1 MTLGDRITLA
11 RPARRLPIGLALCL
25 AWLLAG
31 PGAQAGDT
39 QAGDCEA
46 AAGRAERQFGIPSG
60 LLAAIGVV
68 ESGRTG
74 ATGRRTAW
82 PWSVQA
88 EATGL
93 LLPSAADA
101 ARWVEQRRLEGVRSI
116 DVGCFQVNL
125 MHHPGAF
132 ASLAQAF
139 DPDANAAAAATFL
152 VALHGR
158 LGGWEAAVGAYHS
171 SSPDRGPPYMRR
183 VYATWQQT
191 PARWASNL
199 AAVPAAMLMPAPSD
213 MQPRILHLIAGRVT
227 STGTAGPP
235 GVRMPRIF
243 RGGMLGPDGRLLP
256 REG

>member
-1 MTLGDRITLA
+1 MTLA
-11 RPARRLPIGLALCL
+11 RPARRLPAGLALCL
-25 AWLLAG
+25 AWLLAV
-31 PGAQAGDT
+31 PGAQAGA

-46 AAGRAERQFGIPSG
+46 AAGRAEQRFGIPPG

-68 ESGRTG
+68 ESGRTD
-74 ATGRRTAW
+74 ATGRRIAW

-88 EATGL
+88 ESTGR

-101 ARWVEQRRLEGVRSI
+101 VRWVEQRQLDGVRSI

-139 DPDANAAAAATFL
+139 DPDANAAVAAAFL
-152 VALHGR
+152 VMLHGR

-171 SSPDRGPPYMRR
+171 GLPDRGPPYMRR
-183 VYATWQQT
+183 VYATWQQAPVHWPDT
-191 PARWASNL
+191 P
-199 AAVPAAMLMPAPSD
+199 AAVPTAVLMPAPSD
-213 MQPRILHLIAGRVT
+213 MQPRILHLIAGRMT
-227 STGTAGPP
+227 STGTGGLP

-243 RGGMLGPDGRLLP
+243 RGGMLGPNGQLLP